1 MTANQIAYTKAKEEA
16 RANLAR
22 EAENIRANN
31 LNYETQRRAQEV
43 QRETAHLNAATSLQ
57 VTAMNNAV
65 QRENAILNANTQL
78 QIASMQRQTQMETA
92 AINAETSR
100 YVADTNAAASRY
112 NTDTK
117 HGEFIIQANETQR
130 HNVAQEQE
138 TRRHNEV
145 NEYNETLSTR
155 AKVGDFILRPLIDF
169 GSLKSLLP
177 HKS

>member
-1 MTANQIAYTKAKEEA
+1 MTANQIAYTKAKEEH

-43 QRETAHLNAATSLQ
+43 QKEVAHLNAVTTLQ
-57 VTAMNNAV
+57 KTAMDNAV

-78 QIASMQRQTQMETA
+78 QIASMQQATQREVA
-92 AINAETSR
+92 SINAATSR
-100 YVADTNAAASRY
+100 YVADTSAAASRY

-117 HGEFIIQANETQR
+117 HGEFIIEARETQR
-130 HNVAQEQE
+130 HN
-138 TRRHNEV
+138 EV
-145 NEYNETLSTR
+145 TESINKLQARTKAADTIF
-155 AKVGDFILRPLIDF
+155 KPLFDF

-177 HKS
+177 HKA

>member
-1 MTANQIAYTKAKEEA
+1 MTANQIAYTKVKEEH
-16 RANLAR
+16 RANLAK

-43 QRETAHLNAATSLQ
+43 QRDIAQLNAATTLQ
-57 VTAMNNAV
+57 KTAMDNAV

-78 QIASMQRQTQMETA
+78 QIAGMQRDTQLRTA

-100 YVADTNAAASRY
+100 YVADTSASASRY
-112 NTDTK
+112 NTNTK

-130 HNVAQEQE
+130 HNQAMESINKLE
-138 TRRHNEV
+138 ARTKAAD
-145 NEYNETLSTR
+145 TIF
-155 AKVGDFILRPLIDF
+155 KPLFDF

-177 HKS
+177 KRS